1 MREFDQNIFNMGK
14 PKETYFKC
22 FPNETNIWL
31 HYWQCCLTKHISFYI
46 ADVPHRAVTVIRVR
60 LSILYF
66 ILLKLYTILPEW
78 GDPQGNRRHY
88 KCQCLAGHLANG
100 DLFCQILTVFSSSTT
115 IITSH
120 WYIIGWSPQKINMM
134 Q

>member
-1 MREFDQNIFNMGK
+1 MREAKWENLT
-14 PKETYFKC
+14 KETYFKC

-46 ADVPHRAVTVIRVR
+46 ADAPHRAVTVIRVR

-100 DLFCQILTVFSSSTT
+100 DLFCQIYSLHKQLYNYITLIHHRLVVTKDQHDA
-115 IITSH
+115 II
-120 WYIIGWSPQKINMM
+120 W
-134 Q
+134 